1 MRPRAG
7 GPALVHA
14 RDDGVHPLDQG
25 RRLGAGIPG
34 AELATLET
42 PNHVLVPQ
50 EPAWQVFFARVEAFA
65 AA

>member
-1 MRPRAG
+1 
-7 GPALVHA
+7 VHA

-34 AELATLET
+34 AELATLES